1 MISLIP
7 RHAEKFD
14 SNAAGQMMT
23 SGRNWPRS
31 IYEAPDANFKHIS
44 NMLMGLDFH
53 YQADIVALM
62 REEEPNIDE
71 ICRLLRESKEE
82 CADLKEI
89 ITAIMLTD
97 NEILTMWE
105 IHKNRAA
112 NSGTWMH
119 AILEHDFNGH
129 RELPGNMHGELDAAR
144 QITESMGLME
154 VFRIEWYI
162 YAIEEDLVGSID
174 LVLRDPVAEVL
185 YLIDWKRSEKLADK
199 YEGFGKFMKPPL
211 QNVSDCQGE
220 HYRLQLNIYIW
231 ILQKYYGVPVA
242 GMKVV
247 GVHPRYLPQGFV
259 DDIPNQQDFCINAKQ
274 KR

>member
-1 MISLIP
+1 MTSLIH

-14 SNAAGQMMT
+14 SNAAVQMMT

-31 IYEAPDANFKHIS
+31 MYVAPDVNFKHIS
-44 NMLMGLDFH
+44 NMLMGLDFR

-97 NEILTMWE
+97 SEILTMWE
-105 IHKNRAA
+105 VHKNRAA

-119 AILEHDFNGH
+119 AMLEHDFNGH
-129 RELPGNMHGELDAAR
+129 RALPGSTQGELDAAR

-154 VFRIEWYI
+154 VFRTEWCT
-162 YAIEEDLVGSID
+162 YATEEDLAGSID

-211 QNVSDCQGE
+211 QNVSDCQGGT
-220 HYRLQLNIYIW
+220 L
-231 ILQKYYGVPVA
+231 
-242 GMKVV
+242 
-247 GVHPRYLPQGFV
+247 
-259 DDIPNQQDFCINAKQ
+259 
-274 KR
+274 